1 MKNGERSCHV
11 AQKWST
17 DAMPKYTTARA
28 LKTELAGVLKQRMAS
43 GDFDVSSF
51 AKRMKTSRS
60 AVRRL
65 LDTKNTAITIRTL
78 ARAAEV
84 AGLEIT
90 FTLRQKSPVELT
102 DLARQ
107 LADTKSASKAARLK
121 KDLVAGFYGQA

>member
-1 MKNGERSCHV
+1 
-11 AQKWST
+11 
-17 DAMPKYTTARA
+17 MPKYTTARA
-28 LKTELAGVLKQRMAS
+28 LKTELAGVLKQRIAS

-51 AKRMKTSRS
+51 AKRMNTSRS

-65 LDTKNTAITIRTL
+65 LDSKNTAITIRTL

-121 KDLVAGFYGQA
+121 KDLVAGFYGKA